1 MIWEERIEKNW
12 DICHRI
18 LVIIPILRRSSFC
31 FTEQEHAAGEYVKM
45 IRDTLKLLIPVQ
57 YTENELLNILLT
69 DKEAVMKEKG
79 SSVEIN
85 VDNVN
90 LDFIFR

>member
-1 MIWEERIEKNW
+1 
-12 DICHRI
+12 
-18 LVIIPILRRSSFC
+18 
-31 FTEQEHAAGEYVKM
+31 M

>member
-1 MIWEERIEKNW
+1 M
-12 DICHRI
+12 
-18 LVIIPILRRSSFC
+18 SFC
-31 FTEQEHAAGEYVKM
+31 FTEQEHAAGEYV
-45 IRDTLKLLIPVQ
+45 KLLIPVQ

>member
-1 MIWEERIEKNW
+1 M
-12 DICHRI
+12 
-18 LVIIPILRRSSFC
+18 SFC
-31 FTEQEHAAGEYVKM
+31 FTEQEHAAGGDVKM